1 MDITDIP
8 TSKSN
13 VGQLL
18 LEALENSWRKYLKEL
33 KRFRDEFSKEAV
45 HDLRVATRRMM
56 AVFQLLNSIAPRPRL
71 QKVSRLLK
79 EQLDEFDDLRDT
91 QVILAEISE
100 AIQKFPE
107 LQLFQKRQRR
117 QENKLFRSVRKKIE
131 KFSTKELAR
140 RIRKIHDAMQSEEGE
155 NLVSDILQAA
165 DDAYMIAQKRLAR
178 VDLARPVTIHRVRI
192 AFKTF
197 RYMVEVIFRL
207 VKDFPENNLKSMQD
221 YQSLMGDVQDAE
233 VFLQTFDD
241 FSENGSFSDPEAIHD
256 YYEHR
261 HAEAISAY
269 ANDKNQMHNF
279 WRSAPDQLFPWE
291 KPE

>member
-1 MDITDIP
+1 MDITDTP

-13 VGQLL
+13 AGQLL

-33 KRFRDEFSKEAV
+33 KRCRDEFSNEAV

-71 QKVSRLLK
+71 QKVIRLLK
-79 EQLDEFDDLRDT
+79 EQLNEFDDLRDT

-100 AIQKFPE
+100 TIQELPE

-140 RIRKIHDAMQSEEGE
+140 RIRKTHEAMQAEEGE
-155 NLVSDILQAA
+155 NLVLDILQAV
-165 DDAYMIAQKRLAR
+165 DDAYMIAQQRLAY
-178 VDLARPVTIHRVRI
+178 VDLSRTATIHRVRI

-197 RYMVEVIFRL
+197 RYMVDVMYPL
-207 VKDFPENNLKSMQD
+207 LNDFLETNLKYMHD
-221 YQSLMGDVQDAE
+221 YQSLMGEVQDAE
-233 VFLQTFDD
+233 VFLQALYD
-241 FSENGSFSDPEAIHD
+241 FSETGSFSNPEAIHG

-279 WRSAPDQLFPWE
+279 WRSAPDQPFPWE